1 MATPDPRRIDARRT
15 ARNETAEPLEV
26 DRSHLQLVRPDGRRR
41 PQIKLTPRAG
51 VSVVVL
57 LFVALF
63 LVAASHALLIQ
74 NQVKLDDLDKKVA
87 AEQAKYEDL
96 RQDVAEAESPE
107 KIQEQA
113 AAMGMVPGGE
123 TVWITSEQQK
133 AGEGSSDDTKK
144 DTDEEDSPDTSYRDV
159 KPYLGSTP

>member
-1 MATPDPRRIDARRT
+1 MATPDPRRI
-15 ARNETAEPLEV
+15 ARNEAAEPLEL

-41 PQIKLTPRAG
+41 PQIRLTPRAG

-87 AEQAKYEDL
+87 AEQARYEDL

-107 KIQEQA
+107 RIQEQA

-123 TVWITSEQQK
+123 TVWITPDQQA
-133 AGEGSSDDTKK
+133 AGADDQAK
-144 DTDEEDSPDTSYRDV
+144 TDDGEESPDTSYSDV

>member
-1 MATPDPRRIDARRT
+1 MATPNPRRIAREN
-15 ARNETAEPLEV
+15 RNEVAEPLEL

-41 PQIKLTPRAG
+41 PQIRLTPRAG

-87 AEQAKYEDL
+87 AEQARYEDL

-107 KIQEQA
+107 RIQEQA

-123 TVWITSEQQK
+123 TVWITPDQQAAGSDSSAEDK
-133 AGEGSSDDTKK
+133 ADD
-144 DTDEEDSPDTSYRDV
+144 DEESPDTSYSDV

>member
-1 MATPDPRRIDARRT
+1 MATPNPRRIAREN
-15 ARNETAEPLEV
+15 RNEIAEPLEL
-26 DRSHLQLVRPDGRRR
+26 DRLHLQLVRPDGRRR
-41 PQIKLTPRAG
+41 PQIRLTPRAG

-87 AEQAKYEDL
+87 TEQARYEDL

-107 KIQEQA
+107 HIQEQA

-123 TVWITSEQQK
+123 TVWITPDQQAAGTDSK
-133 AGEGSSDDTKK
+133 AEDSADD
-144 DTDEEDSPDTSYRDV
+144 DEESPDTSYSDV